1 MSWNIEK
8 RDLDMLFACKARFGR
23 RTECWNGTIVSFKK
37 HGSHYEIR
45 IDSRSSI
52 TVIFGQTTR
61 GGFACMPDFGAG
73 CHLADLKDSFWNAE
87 QLTQVLGKVDG
98 ITVSSALCALADRIQ
113 F

>member
-1 MSWNIEK
+1 MNWNSE
-8 RDLDMLFACKARFGR
+8 RGMMFACQARFGR
-23 RTECWNGTIVSFKK
+23 RTERWNGTIISLKK

-52 TVIFGQTTR
+52 TVIFGKTIQ

-73 CHLADLKDSFWNAE
+73 CHLADLKDSFWNTE
-87 QLTQVLGKVDG
+87 QLTKVLGKVDG
-98 ITVSSALCALADRIQ
+98 ITVSTALCALADWIQ